1 MGKLRHKIKL
11 IANALTAH
19 SSQLIAL
26 ILLPLLFSCGK
37 NNSSDENLKIFKYN
51 ESAGILTLDPIYAKD
66 LPHIWACNQIFN
78 GLVAFDDEMNVVPA
92 IAKSWNISDD
102 GMTYTFVLRDDVWFH
117 EDECFVSKT
126 QRHKDAK
133 TQRDE
138 DSVTLRL
145 CDPATRKV
153 TAQDF
158 VYSFNRVLDR
168 KLNSSGSWIFANVY
182 AFNAINDTVLEIKL
196 TQPFPAFLG
205 ILSMS
210 YASVVPHEAVE
221 YYGTEFGRHPV
232 GTGPFKY
239 QYWKEGV
246 KLVFRKNPNYFEV
259 IKDTKTQRRKD
270 TKIEFDSA
278 TLRLYDSESLSLCD
292 SATIR
297 LPYYFEVIKDTKT
310 QRRKDTKMQR
320 YKDAKTQRRKDTK
333 IEFDSATLRLYDSE
347 SLSLCDSATI
357 RLPYLDAISISFI
370 VDKQVAFMEFIKGKF
385 HFMSGI
391 DARYKDELL
400 TRDGQLRSEYE
411 DEIYLI
417 REPYLNTEYLAFF
430 LGEEDTL
437 GKNRS
442 LALRQAVSYSI
453 DREKMLRYLRNGIG
467 TPGNQGI
474 IPAGLPGY
482 EDAKM
487 QRCKDAKTQ
496 RRKDAKIESDST
508 TLRLCDSDSLRLC
521 DSESLRL
528 CDSATLNIGYPYN
541 PKKAEQLLKDN
552 DLIGYEL
559 KLYTT
564 QDYIDIAK
572 FVQSALTEIG
582 LNCRVEEMMPAALRE
597 KRANGNLPFF
607 RSSWVAD
614 YPDAENYLSLFTTN
628 NFTPQGP
635 NYTHYSN
642 ERFDELYQKS
652 LTCNDLEERA
662 KIYHEM
668 DSLMMT
674 EAPVVILF
682 YDEVLRFVNKDVE
695 GLGSN
700 PTNML
705 NLKRVKIN
713 S

>member
-1 MGKLRHKIKL
+1 M
-11 IANALTAH
+11 LTAH
-19 SSQLIAL
+19 GSQLTAL
-26 ILLPLLFSCGK
+26 ILFLLLFSSCVK

-102 GMTYTFVLRDDVWFH
+102 GMTYTFILRDDVWFH
-117 EDECFVSKT
+117 EDTCFAVKT
-126 QRHKDAK
+126 PRHQDTKTPSNLGDSVTWRLGDLEKTPRRQDAK
-133 TQRDE
+133 TPSNLG
-138 DSVTLRL
+138 DSVTWRL
-145 CDPATRKV
+145 GDLEKTPRRQDAQTPSNLGDSETRGLGDLEKTPRRQDTKTPSNLGDSVTWGLGDSGTRKV

-168 KLNSSGSWIFANVY
+168 KLNSSGSWIFSNVY

-246 KLVFRKNPNYFEV
+246 KLVFRKNPNYFEFE
-259 IKDTKTQRRKD
+259 KTPRHQDTKTP
-270 TKIEFDSA
+270 SN
-278 TLRLYDSESLSLCD
+278 LGDSETRGLGDL
-292 SATIR
+292 
-297 LPYYFEVIKDTKT
+297 EKT
-310 QRRKDTKMQR
+310 PRRQ
-320 YKDAKTQRRKDTK
+320 DAKTPSDFGGLETQCLG
-333 IEFDSATLRLYDSE
+333 DSVTS
-347 SLSLCDSATI
+347 

-370 VDKQVAFMEFIKGKF
+370 IDKQVAFMEFIKGKF

-430 LGEEDTL
+430 LGDDDTL
-437 GKNRS
+437 GKERS

-467 TPGNQGI
+467 TPGNNGI

-482 EDAKM
+482 EDAKTPRR
-487 QRCKDAKTQ
+487 QDTETLGDSVTRCL
-496 RRKDAKIESDST
+496 SD
-508 TLRLCDSDSLRLC
+508 
-521 DSESLRL
+521 
-528 CDSATLNIGYPYN
+528 LNIGYPYN

-642 ERFDELYQKS
+642 AKFDELYQKS

-682 YDEVLRFVNKDVE
+682 YDEVLRFVNKNVE

-705 NLKRVKIN
+705 NLKKVRIN
-713 S
+713 

>member
-1 MGKLRHKIKL
+1 MKGMRRLRRNKLFV
-11 IANALTAH
+11 NALAAH
-19 SSQLIAL
+19 GSRLMAL
-26 ILLPLLFSCGK
+26 VLFLLLFSTCVK
-37 NNSSDENLKIFKYN
+37 SNSDNENLKIFKYN

-92 IAKSWNISDD
+92 IAKSWNISED
-102 GMTYTFVLRDDVWFH
+102 GMTYTFVLRDDVYFH
-117 EDECFVSKT
+117 EDECFVLKT
-126 QRHKDAK
+126 QRRRDA
-133 TQRDE
+133 E
-138 DSVTLRL
+138 IESDSVSLRL
-145 CDPATRKV
+145 CDSATRKV
-153 TAQDF
+153 VAQDF

-168 KLNSSGSWIFANVY
+168 KLNSSGSWIFANVDRRQQTTDNGQQSFEH
-182 AFNAINDTVLEIKL
+182 AFAAVNDTILEIKL

-205 ILSMS
+205 ILSMT

-232 GTGPFKY
+232 GTGPFRF

-246 KLVFRKNPNYFEV
+246 KLVFRKNPIYFETV
-259 IKDTKTQRRKD
+259 K
-270 TKIEFDSA
+270 
-278 TLRLYDSESLSLCD
+278 
-292 SATIR
+292 
-297 LPYYFEVIKDTKT
+297 V
-310 QRRKDTKMQR
+310 
-320 YKDAKTQRRKDTK
+320 AKTQRRKDTK
-333 IEFDSATLRLYDSE
+333 IESDSE
-347 SLSLCDSATI
+347 SLSLCDSVTL
-357 RLPYLDAISISFI
+357 RLPYLDAVSISFL

-400 TRDGQLRSEYE
+400 TRDGNLREEYE
-411 DEIYLI
+411 DKIYLI

-430 LGEEDTL
+430 LGDNDTL
-437 GKNRS
+437 SKERS

-474 IPAGLPGY
+474 IPAGLPGFR
-482 EDAKM
+482 DT
-487 QRCKDAKTQ
+487 KTQ
-496 RRKDAKIESDST
+496 RHKDTKNESDSE
-508 TLRLCDSDSLRLC
+508 TLS
-521 DSESLRL
+521 L

-564 QDYIDIAK
+564 KDYVDIAK

-582 LNCRVEEMMPAALRE
+582 LTCRVEEMMPAALRE

-614 YPDAENYLSLFTTN
+614 YPDAENYLSLFTTS

-642 ERFDELYQKS
+642 EKFDELYKKS
-652 LTCNDLEERA
+652 LTCNDLQERA
-662 KIYHEM
+662 EIYHEM

-682 YDEVLRFVNKDVE
+682 YDEVLRFVNKNVE

-705 NLKRVKIN
+705 NLKRVDLRQ
-713 S
+713 

>member
-1 MGKLRHKIKL
+1 MKVKNLLHNCKL
-11 IANALTAH
+11 
-19 SSQLIAL
+19 L
-26 ILLPLLFSCGK
+26 ILHYSLLIVHYSLLILHCTLLILFASCGR
-37 NNSSDENLKIFKYN
+37 NNSSDEDLKIFKYN

-102 GMTYTFVLRDDVWFH
+102 GMTYTFVLRDDVFFH
-117 EDECFVSKT
+117 EDECFKSSAVSRQLIANSQQIT
-126 QRHKDAK
+126 
-133 TQRDE
+133 
-138 DSVTLRL
+138 
-145 CDPATRKV
+145 TRKV
-153 TAQDF
+153 VAQDF

-168 KLNSSGSWIFANVY
+168 KLNSSGSWIFSNVKNSQQPIANSQQPKY
-182 AFNAINDTVLEIKL
+182 AFYAVNDTILKIEL
-196 TQPFPAFLG
+196 NQPFPAFLG

-210 YASVVPHEAVE
+210 YASVVPHESIE

-246 KLVFRKNPNYFEV
+246 KLVFRKNPNYFEFEETTSQQV
-259 IKDTKTQRRKD
+259 NKTTSD
-270 TKIEFDSA
+270 VEDSA
-278 TLRLYDSESLSLCD
+278 TR
-292 SATIR
+292 
-297 LPYYFEVIKDTKT
+297 
-310 QRRKDTKMQR
+310 
-320 YKDAKTQRRKDTK
+320 
-333 IEFDSATLRLYDSE
+333 
-347 SLSLCDSATI
+347 
-357 RLPYLDAISISFI
+357 RLPYLDAVSISFLI
-370 VDKQVAFMEFIKGKF
+370 DKQVAFMEFVKGKF

-400 TRDGQLRSEYE
+400 TRDGQLRQEYE
-411 DEIYLI
+411 DDIYLI
-417 REPYLNTEYLAFF
+417 REPYPNTEYLAFF
-430 LGEEDTL
+430 LDENDTL
-437 GKNRS
+437 GKDRS

-467 TPGNQGI
+467 TPGNYGI
-474 IPAGLPGY
+474 IPVGLPGAW
-482 EDAKM
+482 ELGTGSREQGTGDWE
-487 QRCKDAKTQ
+487 QGVPFSSPVP
-496 RRKDAKIESDST
+496 ESRSRVPSQT
-508 TLRLCDSDSLRLC
+508 
-521 DSESLRL
+521 
-528 CDSATLNIGYPYN
+528 IGYPYN

-552 DLIGYEL
+552 DLLGYEL

-582 LNCRVEEMMPAALRE
+582 LKCKVEEMMPAALRE

-642 ERFDELYQKS
+642 AKFDELYQES
-652 LTCNDLEERA
+652 LTCNDIEERA
-662 KIYHEM
+662 RIYHAM

-682 YDEVLRFVNKDVE
+682 YDEVLRFVNKNVE

-705 NLKRVKIN
+705 NLKKVKIN
-713 S
+713 

>member
-1 MGKLRHKIKL
+1 MKKILLILSL
-11 IANALTAH
+11 IA
-19 SSQLIAL
+19 
-26 ILLPLLFSCGK
+26 LFSCGSK
-37 NNSSDENLKIFKYN
+37 KSDNENLKIFKYN

-92 IAKSWNISDD
+92 IAKSWDISED
-102 GMTYTFVLRDDVWFH
+102 GMTYTFVLRDDVYFH
-117 EDECFVSKT
+117 EDECFFKT
-126 QRHKDAK
+126 TDNRQRTTDIVQDVLA
-133 TQRDE
+133 TQQL
-138 DSVTLRL
+138 SNS
-145 CDPATRKV
+145 ATRCV
-153 TAQDF
+153 RAQDF

-168 KLNSSGSWIFANVY
+168 KLNSSGSWIFSNVDKRQQTTDNGQQTFEY
-182 AFNAINDTVLEIKL
+182 AFTAINDTILEIKL
-196 TQPFPAFLG
+196 SQPFPAFLG
-205 ILSMS
+205 ILSMT
-210 YASVVPHEAVE
+210 YASVVPQEAVE

-232 GTGPFKY
+232 GTGPFKF

-246 KLVFRKNPNYFEV
+246 KLVFRKNPIYFETV
-259 IKDTKTQRRKD
+259 
-270 TKIEFDSA
+270 KISESQN
-278 TLRLYDSESLSLCD
+278 LRISESLDDSESRSLGD
-292 SATIR
+292 S
-297 LPYYFEVIKDTKT
+297 
-310 QRRKDTKMQR
+310 
-320 YKDAKTQRRKDTK
+320 
-333 IEFDSATLRLYDSE
+333 
-347 SLSLCDSATI
+347 I
-357 RLPYLDAISISFI
+357 RLPYLDAVSISFLI
-370 VDKQVAFMEFIKGKF
+370 DKQVAFMEFIKGKF

-400 TRDGQLRSEYE
+400 TRDGQLRDEYQ

-430 LGEEDTL
+430 LGDDDTL
-437 GKNRS
+437 GKDRS

-474 IPAGLPGY
+474 IPAGLPGF
-482 EDAKM
+482 KNL
-487 QRCKDAKTQ
+487 
-496 RRKDAKIESDST
+496 ESQN
-508 TLRLCDSDSLRLC
+508 LRILESQKLGV
-521 DSESLRL
+521 SE
-528 CDSATLNIGYPYN
+528 IGYPYN

-552 DLIGYEL
+552 ALVGYEL

-572 FVQSALTEIG
+572 FVQSALTEVG
-582 LNCRVEEMMPAALRE
+582 LNCKVEEMMPAALRE

-642 ERFDELYQKS
+642 EKFDELYQKS
-652 LTCNDLEERA
+652 LICNDLQERS
-662 KIYHEM
+662 KIYREM

-705 NLKRVKIN
+705 NLKSVDLRR
-713 S
+713 

>member
-1 MGKLRHKIKL
+1 MKKILLILSL
-11 IANALTAH
+11 IA
-19 SSQLIAL
+19 
-26 ILLPLLFSCGK
+26 LFSCGSKK
-37 NNSSDENLKIFKYN
+37 NGNENLKIFKYN

-92 IAKSWNISDD
+92 IAKSWDISED
-102 GMTYTFVLRDDVWFH
+102 GMTYTFVLRDDVYFH
-117 EDECFVSKT
+117 EDECFVKT
-126 QRHKDAK
+126 PRRQDAK
-133 TQRDE
+133 TPRLLLG
-138 DSVTLRL
+138 DSVTRSLGDL
-145 CDPATRKV
+145 SKTRKV
-153 TAQDF
+153 VAQDF

-168 KLNSSGSWIFANVY
+168 KLNSSGSWIFSNVERRQRTTDNGQQSLEY
-182 AFNAINDTVLEIKL
+182 ALTAVNDTVLEIKL
-196 TQPFPAFLG
+196 SQPFPAFLG
-205 ILSMS
+205 ILSMT
-210 YASVVPHEAVE
+210 YASVVPQEAVE

-232 GTGPFKY
+232 GTGPFKF

-246 KLVFRKNPNYFEV
+246 KLVFRKNPIYFEFEKTPRHQD
-259 IKDTKTQRRKD
+259 IKTPSNLD
-270 TKIEFDSA
+270 
-278 TLRLYDSESLSLCD
+278 DSESRSLGD
-292 SATIR
+292 S
-297 LPYYFEVIKDTKT
+297 
-310 QRRKDTKMQR
+310 
-320 YKDAKTQRRKDTK
+320 
-333 IEFDSATLRLYDSE
+333 
-347 SLSLCDSATI
+347 I
-357 RLPYLDAISISFI
+357 RLPYLDAVSISFLI
-370 VDKQVAFMEFIKGKF
+370 DKQVAFMEFIKGKF

-400 TRDGQLRSEYE
+400 TRDGQLRDEYQ

-430 LGEEDTL
+430 LGDGDTL
-437 GKNRS
+437 GKDRS

-482 EDAKM
+482 D
-487 QRCKDAKTQ
+487 DAKTP
-496 RRKDAKIESDST
+496 RRQDAKLGDSVT
-508 TLRLCDSDSLRLC
+508 RSLGVL
-521 DSESLRL
+521 E
-528 CDSATLNIGYPYN
+528 IGYPYN

-552 DLIGYEL
+552 ALVGYEL

-572 FVQSALTEIG
+572 FVQSALTEVG
-582 LNCRVEEMMPAALRE
+582 LNCKVEEMMPAALRE

-642 ERFDELYQKS
+642 EKFDELYQKS
-652 LTCNDLEERA
+652 LTCNDLQERA
-662 KIYHEM
+662 KIYREM

-705 NLKRVKIN
+705 NLKKVKIN

>member
-1 MGKLRHKIKL
+1 MRKLRHKFKL

-19 SSQLIAL
+19 GSQLITL
-26 ILLPLLFSCGK
+26 ILFLLLFSSCVK

-78 GLVAFDDEMNVVPA
+78 GLVTFDDEMNVVPA

-102 GMTYTFVLRDDVWFH
+102 GMTYTFILRNDVWFH
-117 EDECFVSKT
+117 EDTCFVKT
-126 QRHKDAK
+126 TRLQDYK
-133 TQRDE
+133 TTSDLGDSGTRELGDLEKTTRLQDYKTTRGDE
-138 DSVTLRL
+138 LLVDSLSCCLV
-145 CDPATRKV
+145 DFNKTRRV

-158 VYSFNRVLDR
+158 VYSFSRVLDR
-168 KLNSSGSWIFANVY
+168 RLNSSGSWIFSNVY
-182 AFNAINDTVLEIKL
+182 AFTAINDTVLEIKL
-196 TQPFPAFLG
+196 SQPFPAFLG
-205 ILSMS
+205 ILSMT

-221 YYGTEFGRHPV
+221 FYGTEFGRHPV

-259 IKDTKTQRRKD
+259 EETTRLQDNKT
-270 TKIEFDSA
+270 TSAFDSV
-278 TLRLYDSESLSLCD
+278 TQQLSN
-292 SATIR
+292 SATH
-297 LPYYFEVIKDTKT
+297 
-310 QRRKDTKMQR
+310 
-320 YKDAKTQRRKDTK
+320 
-333 IEFDSATLRLYDSE
+333 
-347 SLSLCDSATI
+347 
-357 RLPYLDAISISFI
+357 RLPYLDAVSISFI

-411 DEIYLI
+411 NEIYLI

-430 LGEEDTL
+430 LGDEDTL
-437 GKNRS
+437 GKDRS

-467 TPGNQGI
+467 MPGNQGI

-482 EDAKM
+482 EDY
-487 QRCKDAKTQ
+487 KTTRQ
-496 RRKDAKIESDST
+496 QDHK
-508 TLRLCDSDSLRLC
+508 LVDSLSCGLV
-521 DSESLRL
+521 D
-528 CDSATLNIGYPYN
+528 LNIGYPYN

-552 DLIGYEL
+552 NLIGYEL

-582 LNCRVEEMMPAALRE
+582 LNCRVEEMIPAALRE

-642 ERFDELYQKS
+642 DRFDELYQKS
-652 LTCNDLEERA
+652 LTCNDLQERA
-662 KIYHEM
+662 RIYHEM

-682 YDEVLRFVNKDVE
+682 YDEVLRFVNKNVE

-705 NLKRVKIN
+705 NLKKVKIE
-713 S
+713 

>member
-1 MGKLRHKIKL
+1 MRKLRHEIKL
-11 IANALTAH
+11 IANVLTAH
-19 SSQLIAL
+19 GSRLIAL
-26 ILLPLLFSCGK
+26 ILFLLLFSSCVK
-37 NNSSDENLKIFKYN
+37 HNSSDENLKIFKYN

-102 GMTYTFVLRDDVWFH
+102 GMTYTFILRDDVWFH

-126 QRHKDAK
+126 QRRKDAK

-145 CDPATRKV
+145 CDSATRIV
-153 TAQDF
+153 VAQDF

-168 KLNSSGSWIFANVY
+168 KLNSSGSWIFSNVRRQQTTDNGQQTFEY
-182 AFNAINDTVLEIKL
+182 AFNAVNDTVLEIEL
-196 TQPFPAFLG
+196 SQPFPAFLG
-205 ILSMS
+205 ILSMT
-210 YASVVPHEAVE
+210 YASVVPHEAVD

-259 IKDTKTQRRKD
+259 VKDVKTQRRKD
-270 TKIEFDSA
+270 AKIESDSA
-278 TLRLYDSESLSLCD
+278 TLR
-292 SATIR
+292 
-297 LPYYFEVIKDTKT
+297 
-310 QRRKDTKMQR
+310 
-320 YKDAKTQRRKDTK
+320 
-333 IEFDSATLRLYDSE
+333 
-347 SLSLCDSATI
+347 LCDSATI

-370 VDKQVAFMEFIKGKF
+370 IDKQVAFMEFIKGKF

-430 LGEEDTL
+430 LGDDDTL
-437 GKNRS
+437 GKDRS

-467 TPGNQGI
+467 TPGNNGI

-482 EDAKM
+482 E
-487 QRCKDAKTQ
+487 DAKTQ

-508 TLRLCDSDSLRLC
+508 TLRLCDSESLRLC

-528 CDSATLNIGYPYN
+528 CDSATSTIGYPYN

-552 DLIGYEL
+552 NLIGYEL

-642 ERFDELYQKS
+642 AKFDELYQKS
-652 LTCNDLEERA
+652 LTCNNLEERA

-682 YDEVLRFVNKDVE
+682 YDEVLRFVNKNVE

-705 NLKRVKIN
+705 NLKKVRIN
-713 S
+713 

>member
-1 MGKLRHKIKL
+1 M
-11 IANALTAH
+11 AH

-26 ILLPLLFSCGK
+26 ILFLLLFSSCVK

-102 GMTYTFVLRDDVWFH
+102 GMTYTFVLRDDVYFH

-126 QRHKDAK
+126 QRRKDAK

-145 CDPATRKV
+145 CDSATRKV

-168 KLNSSGSWIFANVY
+168 KLNSSGSWIFSNVKRQRTTDNGQQTFEY
-182 AFNAINDTVLEIKL
+182 AFNAVNDTVLEIEL
-196 TQPFPAFLG
+196 SQPFPAFLG

-259 IKDTKTQRRKD
+259 VKDVKTQRRKD
-270 TKIEFDSA
+270 AKIESDFA
-278 TLRLYDSESLSLCD
+278 TLR
-292 SATIR
+292 
-297 LPYYFEVIKDTKT
+297 
-310 QRRKDTKMQR
+310 
-320 YKDAKTQRRKDTK
+320 
-333 IEFDSATLRLYDSE
+333 
-347 SLSLCDSATI
+347 LCDSATI

-430 LGEEDTL
+430 LGDNDTL
-437 GKNRS
+437 GKDRS

-482 EDAKM
+482 EDAK
-487 QRCKDAKTQ
+487 TQ
-496 RRKDAKIESDST
+496 RLKDSKIESDST
-508 TLRLCDSDSLRLC
+508 T
-521 DSESLRL
+521 LRL

-552 DLIGYEL
+552 NLIGYEL

-642 ERFDELYQKS
+642 GKFDELYQKS
-652 LTCNDLEERA
+652 LTCNDIQERA

-682 YDEVLRFVNKDVE
+682 YDEVLRFVNKNVE

-705 NLKRVKIN
+705 NLKKVDLKQ
-713 S
+713 

>member
-1 MGKLRHKIKL
+1 MTVDIRNMKKIL
-11 IANALTAH
+11 
-19 SSQLIAL
+19 L
-26 ILLPLLFSCGK
+26 ILSLSVLFSCGSK
-37 NNSSDENLKIFKYN
+37 NADNENLKIFKYN

-92 IAKSWNISDD
+92 IAKSWDISED
-102 GMTYTFVLRDDVWFH
+102 GMTYTFVLRDDVYFH
-117 EDECFVSKT
+117 EDECFVKT
-126 QRHKDAK
+126 PSHLVTESPRLLLG
-133 TQRDE
+133 
-138 DSVTLRL
+138 DSVTRSLGDL
-145 CDPATRKV
+145 SKTRKV
-153 TAQDF
+153 VAQDF

-168 KLNSSGSWIFANVY
+168 KLNSSGSWIFANVDRRQQTTDNGQQTFEY
-182 AFNAINDTVLEIKL
+182 SFKAVNDTILEIKL
-196 TQPFPAFLG
+196 SQPFPAFLG
-205 ILSMS
+205 ILSMT
-210 YASVVPHEAVE
+210 YASVVPQEAVE
-221 YYGTEFGRHPV
+221 YYGTKFGRHPV

-246 KLVFRKNPNYFEV
+246 KLVFRKNPIYFEFE
-259 IKDTKTQRRKD
+259 KTPRHQ
-270 TKIEFDSA
+270 
-278 TLRLYDSESLSLCD
+278 
-292 SATIR
+292 
-297 LPYYFEVIKDTKT
+297 
-310 QRRKDTKMQR
+310 
-320 YKDAKTQRRKDTK
+320 DAKTPSNLD
-333 IEFDSATLRLYDSE
+333 DSVTRSLGDSE
-347 SLSLCDSATI
+347 TL
-357 RLPYLDAISISFI
+357 RLPYLDAVSISFLI
-370 VDKQVAFMEFIKGKF
+370 DKQVAFMEFIKGKF

-400 TRDGQLRSEYE
+400 TRDGQLRDEYQ

-430 LGEEDTL
+430 LGDNDTL
-437 GKNRS
+437 SKDRS

-474 IPAGLPGY
+474 IPAGLPGFR
-482 EDAKM
+482 DT
-487 QRCKDAKTQ
+487 KTQ
-496 RRKDAKIESDST
+496 RHKDTKT
-508 TLRLCDSDSLRLC
+508 QRMNQTLS
-521 DSESLRL
+521 L
-528 CDSATLNIGYPYN
+528 CDSATLRLCDFESLSIGYPYN

-552 DLIGYEL
+552 GLVGYEL

-572 FVQSALTEIG
+572 FVQSALTEVG
-582 LNCRVEEMMPAALRE
+582 LNCKVEEMMPAALRE

-642 ERFDELYQKS
+642 EKFDELYQKS
-652 LTCNDLEERA
+652 LTCNDLQERA

-705 NLKRVKIN
+705 NLKKVDFRR
-713 S
+713 

>member
-1 MGKLRHKIKL
+1 MSKSAINHNFQFSIFNFQLL
-11 IANALTAH
+11 ILHCT
-19 SSQLIAL
+19 LL
-26 ILLPLLFSCGK
+26 ILLFSSCGRD
-37 NNSSDENLKIFKYN
+37 NSHDEDLKIFKYN

-102 GMTYTFVLRDDVWFH
+102 GMTYTFVLRDDVYFH
-117 EDECFVSKT
+117 EDECFKSTDNRQQTTDDVLHDDLT
-126 QRHKDAK
+126 
-133 TQRDE
+133 
-138 DSVTLRL
+138 
-145 CDPATRKV
+145 TRKV
-153 TAQDF
+153 VAEDF

-168 KLNSSGSWIFANVY
+168 KLNSSGSWIFSNVNKRQRTTNNGQQTFEY
-182 AFNAINDTVLEIKL
+182 AFEAINDTILKIEL

-205 ILSMS
+205 ILSMT
-210 YASVVPHEAVE
+210 YASVVPKEAVDF
-221 YYGTEFGRHPV
+221 YGTEFGRHPV

-246 KLVFRKNPNYFEV
+246 KLVFRKNPNYFETV
-259 IKDTKTQRRKD
+259 KVARTQGHKDSRSQGLKV
-270 TKIEFDSA
+270 FCDSA
-278 TLRLYDSESLSLCD
+278 TLRL
-292 SATIR
+292 
-297 LPYYFEVIKDTKT
+297 
-310 QRRKDTKMQR
+310 
-320 YKDAKTQRRKDTK
+320 
-333 IEFDSATLRLYDSE
+333 
-347 SLSLCDSATI
+347 
-357 RLPYLDAISISFI
+357 PYLDAVSISFI
-370 VDKQVAFMEFIKGKF
+370 IDKQVAFMEFVKGKF
-385 HFMSGI
+385 DFMSGI

-400 TRDGQLRSEYE
+400 TRDGQLRQEYE
-411 DEIYLI
+411 DDIYLI

-430 LGEEDTL
+430 LGENDTL
-437 GKNRS
+437 GRERS

-467 TPGNQGI
+467 TPGNYGI
-474 IPAGLPGY
+474 IPVGLPGF
-482 EDAKM
+482 EVSKSQSLKASKS
-487 QRCKDAKTQ
+487 QRHH
-496 RRKDAKIESDST
+496 DSA
-508 TLRLCDSDSLRLC
+508 TLRLCDHK
-521 DSESLRL
+521 
-528 CDSATLNIGYPYN
+528 IGYPYN

-552 DLIGYEL
+552 DLLGYEL

-572 FVQSALTEIG
+572 FVQSALTEVA
-582 LNCRVEEMMPAALRE
+582 LNCKVEEMMPAALRE

-642 ERFDELYQKS
+642 AKFDELYQKS
-652 LTCNDLEERA
+652 LTCNDIEERA
-662 KIYHEM
+662 RIYHEM

-682 YDEVLRFVNKDVE
+682 YDEVLRFVNKNVE

-705 NLKRVKIN
+705 NLKKVKIN
-713 S
+713 

>member
-1 MGKLRHKIKL
+1 ML
-11 IANALTAH
+11 IVH
-19 SSQLIAL
+19 STLLIAL
-26 ILLPLLFSCGK
+26 LSCGR
-37 NNSSDENLKIFKYN
+37 NTSSDENLKIFKYN

-102 GMTYTFVLRDDVWFH
+102 GMAYTFVLRDDVCFH
-117 EDECFVSKT
+117 EDECFEK
-126 QRHKDAK
+126 
-133 TQRDE
+133 
-138 DSVTLRL
+138 
-145 CDPATRKV
+145 TRKV
-153 TAQDF
+153 VAQDF

-168 KLNSSGSWIFANVY
+168 KLNSSGRWIFSNVY
-182 AFNAINDTVLEIKL
+182 AFTAINDTVLEIKL

-205 ILSMS
+205 ILSMT
-210 YASVVPHEAVE
+210 YASVVPQEAVE

-246 KLVFRKNPNYFEV
+246 KLVFRKNTNYFE
-259 IKDTKTQRRKD
+259 
-270 TKIEFDSA
+270 KIGE
-278 TLRLYDSESLSLCD
+278 E
-292 SATIR
+292 
-297 LPYYFEVIKDTKT
+297 
-310 QRRKDTKMQR
+310 
-320 YKDAKTQRRKDTK
+320 
-333 IEFDSATLRLYDSE
+333 
-347 SLSLCDSATI
+347 
-357 RLPYLDAISISFI
+357 RLPYLDAVAISFLI
-370 VDKQVAFMEFIKGKF
+370 DKQVAFMEFVKGKF

-400 TRDGQLRSEYE
+400 TRDGQLRDEYQ

-430 LGEEDTL
+430 LGDDDTL
-437 GKNRS
+437 GKDRS

-467 TPGNQGI
+467 VPGNDGI
-474 IPAGLPGY
+474 IPSGLPGY
-482 EDAKM
+482 SVEK
-487 QRCKDAKTQ
+487 QNL
-496 RRKDAKIESDST
+496 ES
-508 TLRLCDSDSLRLC
+508 
-521 DSESLRL
+521 
-528 CDSATLNIGYPYN
+528 IGYPYN

-552 DLIGYEL
+552 ALVGYEL

-572 FVQSALTEIG
+572 FVQSALTEVG
-582 LNCRVEEMMPAALRE
+582 LNCKVEEMMPAALRE

-614 YPDAENYLSLFTTN
+614 YPDAENYLSLFTTG

-642 ERFDELYQKS
+642 EKFDELYQKS
-652 LTCNDLEERA
+652 LTCNDIQERV

-682 YDEVLRFVNKDVE
+682 YDEVLRFVNKNVE

-705 NLKRVKIN
+705 DLKKVKIN

>member
-1 MGKLRHKIKL
+1 MKGMRRLRRNKLFV
-11 IANALTAH
+11 NALAAH
-19 SSQLIAL
+19 GSRLMAL
-26 ILLPLLFSCGK
+26 VLFLLLFSTCVK
-37 NNSSDENLKIFKYN
+37 SNSDNENLKIFKYN

-92 IAKSWNISDD
+92 IAKSWNISED
-102 GMTYTFVLRDDVWFH
+102 GMTYTFVLRDDVYFH
-117 EDECFVSKT
+117 EDECFEK
-126 QRHKDAK
+126 
-133 TQRDE
+133 
-138 DSVTLRL
+138 
-145 CDPATRKV
+145 TRKV
-153 TAQDF
+153 VAQDF

-168 KLNSSGSWIFANVY
+168 KLNSSGSWIFANVDRRQQTTDNGQQSFEH
-182 AFNAINDTVLEIKL
+182 AFAAVNDTILEIKL

-205 ILSMS
+205 ILSMT

-232 GTGPFKY
+232 GTGPFRF

-246 KLVFRKNPNYFEV
+246 KLVFRKNPIYFEV
-259 IKDTKTQRRKD
+259 EKTTDNRQQTTD
-270 TKIEFDSA
+270 IVQDVSA
-278 TLRLYDSESLSLCD
+278 TQQLGNS
-292 SATIR
+292 
-297 LPYYFEVIKDTKT
+297 VT
-310 QRRKDTKMQR
+310 Q
-320 YKDAKTQRRKDTK
+320 
-333 IEFDSATLRLYDSE
+333 
-347 SLSLCDSATI
+347 
-357 RLPYLDAISISFI
+357 RLPYLDAVSISFL

-400 TRDGQLRSEYE
+400 TRDGNLREEYE
-411 DEIYLI
+411 DKIYLI

-430 LGEEDTL
+430 LGDDDTL
-437 GKNRS
+437 SKERS

-467 TPGNQGI
+467 TPGNHGI
-474 IPAGLPGY
+474 IPAGLPGFRDY
-482 EDAKM
+482 
-487 QRCKDAKTQ
+487 KT
-496 RRKDAKIESDST
+496 T
-508 TLRLCDSDSLRLC
+508 RLQDYKLVDSLSCGLV
-521 DSESLRL
+521 DSK
-528 CDSATLNIGYPYN
+528 IGYPYN
-541 PKKAEQLLKDN
+541 PKKAEQLLEDN

-564 QDYIDIAK
+564 QDYVDIAK

-582 LNCRVEEMMPAALRE
+582 LACKVEEMMPAALRE

-614 YPDAENYLSLFTTN
+614 YPDAENYLSLFTTS

-642 ERFDELYQKS
+642 EKFDELYKKS
-652 LTCNDLEERA
+652 LTCNDLQERA
-662 KIYHEM
+662 EIYHEM

-674 EAPVVILF
+674 VAPVVILF
-682 YDEVLRFVNKDVE
+682 YDEVLRFVNKNVE

-705 NLKRVKIN
+705 NLKKVDFRQ
-713 S
+713 